1 MLYFLYYLYMYYFY
15 WREEYSF
22 LVCYFFLIACF
33 LGFLWFI
40 VLNCNFSFHFF
51 EKTSQYECGFEPF
64 GFNSIFD
71 LQYFIIGLLYLIFD
85 AELVLILP
93 WLLGVSSLSFGG
105 FCSMF
110 LFLLFFVVGLIFEWK
125 KNVLHWT

>member
-1 MLYFLYYLYMYYFY
+1 MLNFNFNLNFY
-15 WREEYSF
+15 
-22 LVCYFFLIACF
+22 
-33 LGFLWFI
+33 
-40 VLNCNFSFHFF
+40 

-93 WLLGVSSLSFGG
+93 
-105 FCSMF
+105 
-110 LFLLFFVVGLIFEWK
+110 
-125 KNVLHWT
+125 

>member
-1 MLYFLYYLYMYYFY
+1 MIYFLYYFDIYYFY
-15 WREEYSF
+15 WEEEFSFF
-22 LVCYFFLIACF
+22 LVYFFVVGFF
-33 LGFLWFI
+33 LSFLWFI
-40 VLNCNFSFHFF
+40 VLNFNFNFNFY

-93 WLLGVSSLSFGG
+93 WLLGVSSLSFWG
-105 FCSMF
+105 FFSMF
-110 LFLLFFVVGLIFEWK
+110 LFLLFFVLGLIFEWK